1 MGKKFNYDPVFV
13 VFCTEFHFYSV
24 AGIYFTGTKKAP
36 ESKSRPGPVK
46 SSLKQNYFFWNLM
59 EVS

>member
-24 AGIYFTGTKKAP
+24 AGFYFTGTKKSP
-36 ESKSRPGPVK
+36 GKQKPSGSRIIKP
-46 SSLKQNYFFWNLM
+46 
-59 EVS
+59 